1 MDYKTTLIHKDG
13 HFGSFGGRYVP
24 EVLVPIMDD
33 LRDAFFEAVE
43 DETFVR
49 ALQKLHRTYTGRPT
63 PLYHCENLSAK
74 LGGAQIFMKNE
85 GLLHTGAHK
94 INHCLGQA
102 LIAKRMGK
110 KRVIAETG
118 AGQHGLATATVC
130 AKFGLDCTVYMGAK
144 DYARQ
149 RPNVFWMEQLGA
161 TVIPVT
167 DGDQT
172 LRDAINAALR
182 DLISHPEETHYLL
195 GTVCG
200 PNPYPAMN
208 TYFQKII
215 GEEVRTQIEDQT
227 GGSPDYLIACVGGGS
242 NALGLFYDF
251 LDDENVRMI
260 GVEAG
265 GKGVEGHEHAA
276 RFQGGSVGVAEGF
289 KSYFLQ
295 NGDGQL
301 SSTHSISAG
310 LDYAGVGP
318 QIAYLQETKR
328 VTFSYAMDRDVISAY
343 QRLAQTEGVFA
354 ALESSHAVAEVI
366 KLAPTLNQEQIIV
379 FNCSGRGDKDL
390 FIVTKELGD
399 EGFKTFLS
407 DELAEMNKGSGSS

>member
-215 GEEVRTQIEDQT
+215 GKEVRTQIEDQT